1 MYKKFKDE
9 KINPNI
15 WSNFDQYNLSY
26 PEIYKMDIMTCNLKG
41 ENLFDAIITD
51 PPYGFRASAR

>member
-1 MYKKFKDE
+1 
-9 KINPNI
+9 
-15 WSNFDQYNLSY
+15 
-26 PEIYKMDIMTCNLKG
+26 MDIMTCNLKG